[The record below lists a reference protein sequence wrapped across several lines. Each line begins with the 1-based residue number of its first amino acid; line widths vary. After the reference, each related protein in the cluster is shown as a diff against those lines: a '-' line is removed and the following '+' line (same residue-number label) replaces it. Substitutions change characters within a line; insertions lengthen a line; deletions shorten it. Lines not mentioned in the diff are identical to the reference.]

1 MEIIARSEP
10 LLSVSEAALRLGVSA
25 HSIRRYVASGELKAS
40 KLGPGTNSPI
50 RIEERDLQR
59 FLDRHVVGPKDAA

>member
-1 MEIIARSEP
+1 METIARSEP

-25 HSIRRYVASGELKAS
+25 HSIRYVASGELKAS